1 MNQDNQEKKVKTPAN
16 RRALK
21 IGSLT
26 VTTTAVVI
34 IIAVLVNLVVAE
46 LPSNLTKF
54 DASVSGLYT
63 LSEESA
69 EVIRGIG
76 EDVHFY
82 ILTERGNES
91 MIVTQ
96 LLDRYRDLNSH
107 ISWSTVDPA
116 SNPLFAEQYT
126 DKTLSDNSVIA
137 VSGKRSYPVDYSEFT
152 AYCYTATGELIS
164 AEEYQYMSQYYS
176 YYGQSLEGFEQQ
188 FLGDAKLAAA
198 ADYVTRDSIP

>member
-63 LSEESA
+63 LSE
-69 EVIRGIG
+69 
-76 EDVHFY
+76 
-82 ILTERGNES
+82 
-91 MIVTQ
+91 
-96 LLDRYRDLNSH
+96 
-107 ISWSTVDPA
+107 
-116 SNPLFAEQYT
+116 
-126 DKTLSDNSVIA
+126 
-137 VSGKRSYPVDYSEFT
+137 
-152 AYCYTATGELIS
+152 
-164 AEEYQYMSQYYS
+164 
-176 YYGQSLEGFEQQ
+176 
-188 FLGDAKLAAA
+188 
-198 ADYVTRDSIP
+198 